1 MDFSR
6 YAIYLTLPEGPLSEF
21 GAAWLGW
28 DAATGRETVAPEVD
42 GLPAPA
48 HDITATPRKY
58 GLHGTIK
65 PPFRLAEGTTY
76 EELNGAFAALC
87 KSCNPATTGPL
98 ELARLGSFLALIP
111 TGDTTQLADLAATM
125 VKSLDRF
132 RAAPTEAELEKR
144 RKSRLSPR
152 QDALLT
158 QWGYPYVMD
167 QFKFHITLS
176 GRLTKQHAEQTH
188 AALLPHLA
196 PHLVDPFRV
205 DALTLCGED
214 EQGRFHELH
223 RYTLSA

>member
-21 GAAWLGW
+21 GVAWLGW

-65 PPFRLAEGTTY
+65 PPFRLAEGATY
-76 EELNGAFAALC
+76 EELNDAFATLC
-87 KSCNPATTGPL
+87 KSCSPATTGPL
-98 ELARLGSFLALIP
+98 ELARLGSFLALIS
-111 TGDTTQLADLAATM
+111 TGDTTELADLAASM
-125 VKSLDRF
+125 VKSLDSF

-144 RKSRLSPR
+144 RKSRLNPR

-167 QFKFHITLS
+167 EFRFHITRS
-176 GRLTKQHAEQTH
+176 GKLGNQADAVKEVLTPRIAP
-188 AALLPHLA
+188 LLPR
-196 PHLVDPFRV
+196 PFEV
-205 DALTLCGED
+205 SNLTLVGED
-214 EQGRFHELH
+214 GAGQFHH
-223 RYTLSA
+223 IQRYTLSG